1 MSARTTNSAVG
12 SPRTGRARGS
22 ASALTG
28 TGESVDPLVA
38 PPLGTMPLTSGPRVD
53 SRAPAS
59 PRMRARRNTERD
71 RRIPTTSVSAGRDC
85 CSVTKPAVC
94 RGSIDAPLAIELD
107 ESEQWPRREAGEP
120 ARYCLTRVRTS
131 PPVRTARSLG
141 THAVVRV
148 EAEVAPAF
156 REEAS
161 VSRSTTIEF
170 LASFWR
176 VGARDLAS

>member
-1 MSARTTNSAVG
+1 MG
-12 SPRTGRARGS
+12 
-22 ASALTG
+22 L
-28 TGESVDPLVA
+28 LL
-38 PPLGTMPLTSGPRVD
+38 LGKGGVWAHRF
-53 SRAPAS
+53 
-59 PRMRARRNTERD
+59 ER
-71 RRIPTTSVSAGRDC
+71 
-85 CSVTKPAVC
+85 
-94 RGSIDAPLAIELD
+94 PLAAELD